1 MSAATDDTSLPK
13 LFAHATRKEWGV
25 GVLAW
30 ETANKR
36 GYLFHDGVER
46 TLAAGF
52 YEMMGIVEHPS
63 EDQAILCQRLRR
75 VLAGRATANAHHLI
89 TETNGQTFYDQVARL
104 RKTYS
109 GGLLDPKWIEEVRG
123 EGAKPRS
130 LRRRTTLIAEAQ
142 QQLSAEALDTL
153 LSSQRYAQ
161 IWDVVVALLG
171 NTDLVPKSQ
180 LAPAKA
186 VRSEQQRELALS
198 IRDVLYGN
206 GAYEPRF
213 NRFLAALSAHSGK
226 PASWEIATA
235 LSAIVHPTEHV
246 CVHATVFRLQFRIIG
261 TPGTPPA
268 AKPTGA
274 GYARVLAASRVVA
287 QKLADQGEVS
297 RDLLD
302 VHDFIR
308 VTLKPAAHTR
318 VGAKVSPRSK
328 ATAASRRAEPSSD
341 APESAAD

>member
-1 MSAATDDTSLPK
+1 MSAATDDTNLPK

-30 ETANKR
+30 EMGNKR

-63 EDQAILCQRLRR
+63 ADQQVLCQRLRR
-75 VLAGRATANAHHLI
+75 ILAGRATANAHRLI
-89 TETNGQTFYDQVARL
+89 NDTNGQTFYDQVSRL
-104 RKTYS
+104 RKTYPA
-109 GGLLDPKWIEEVRG
+109 GLLDPKWVEEVRG

-130 LRRRTTLIAEAQ
+130 LRRRTTLIADAK
-142 QQLSAEALDTL
+142 QQLSAPALDAL
-153 LSSQRYAQ
+153 ISSQRYGQ
-161 IWDVVVALLG
+161 VWDTVVALLG
-171 NTDLVPKSQ
+171 NSDLVPKSQ
-180 LAPAKA
+180 LAPVKV
-186 VRSEQQRELALS
+186 VRSEQQRELALAM
-198 IRDVLYGN
+198 REMLYGS

-213 NRFLAALSAHSGK
+213 NRFLSALSAHSGK

-235 LSAIVHPTEHV
+235 ISAIVHPTEHV

-261 TPGTPPA
+261 TPGSPPA

-274 GYARVLAASRVVA
+274 GYARALAASRVVI
-287 QKLADQGEVS
+287 QKLAEQGEAP

-308 VTLKPAAHTR
+308 VTLKAAAPAR
-318 VGAKVSPRSK
+318 VVGAK
-328 ATAASRRAEPSSD
+328 ATAAGRRNKTNID
-341 APESAAD
+341 ASESAAD